1 VWKLFQPFARAFL
14 SIVFGYKKGLIS
26 GMLAINKRSQE
37 KTETGSWMEKVLR

>member
-1 VWKLFQPFARAFL
+1 VWKLFQPFARAFPHR
-14 SIVFGYKKGLIS
+14 FGYKKGLIS